1 MAQLTADKV
10 RTYRNLGKSWG
21 YKLAANT
28 VIYMG
33 AACAVAS
40 NRAAHSDGDV
50 AKPFGGFS
58 ERGADNTGGADGE
71 VYVQLYEEG
80 EVLLDVAGVVI
91 GTLLGAEVF
100 SDDGDT
106 FDLTPAVGK
115 ACRVG
120 TIREYVADG
129 KAWVHFQSA
138 GLAGNKN
145 RTS

>member
-1 MAQLTADKV
+1 MVQLTADLV
-10 RTYRNLGKSWG
+10 RTYRCLGKSWG
-21 YKLAANT
+21 YKLAAST

-33 AACAVAS
+33 AACNVAS
-40 NRAAHSDGDV
+40 NRAAQSDGDV

-80 EVLLDVAGVVI
+80 EVLLDVTGVVV

-100 SDDGDT
+100 CDDSNLFT
-106 FDLTPAVGK
+106 LTPAAGV

-138 GLAGNKN
+138 AIAGNKN
-145 RTS
+145 RAA